1 MNKARL
7 DETNKQIIRLLS
19 DGRRPYSAIAEELG
33 ITENTVRSRVNKLM
47 EDGVLRL
54 DTDGFGKIVWQERSL
69 NDASAEV
76 DMRIDGASAIAG
88 FIVNVSGAADGA
100 DAFNGYEVSVNAAER
115 RLVVGKH
122 ENNWQP
128 VAEVPLTVSPEEW
141 NRLRVDFDGGRLSVF
156 LNGDRIYD
164 YEDTSNPLEGGYVG
178 LRSYGGSASFR
189 NLQVDG
195 SKIEFMAMA
204 DDVEN
209 FTETIGVPVSCIRM
223 PLRTMGAQAV
233 EYLIRKIRNPECE
246 KVEQTFRASLVVNR
260 CKFLLSPGSAA
271 FCRTPVSPDAEPP
284 SLPRRIP
291 G

>member
-1 MNKARL
+1 MRN
-7 DETNKQIIRLLS
+7 IIVALLAFTATLKLLAQTVITVDAS
-19 DGRRPYSAIAEELG
+19 RIEGSVPELIYGAGAED
-33 ITENTVRSRVNKLM
+33 VNHEIYGGLYDQRIFGESFEEPAFSSVSGFTSYDTPWFV

-69 NDASAEV
+69 NDASVEM
-76 DMRIDGASAIAG
+76 DMRVDGASAIAG
-88 FIVNVSGAADGA
+88 FIINVSGAADGA

-209 FTETIGVPVSCIRM
+209 FRRYDDCWTVEDNVM
-223 PLRTMGAQAV
+223 RT
-233 EYLIRKIRNPECE
+233 Y
-246 KVEQTFRASLVVNR
+246 T
-260 CKFLLSPGSAA
+260 
-271 FCRTPVSPDAEPP
+271 
-284 SLPRRIP
+284 
-291 G
+291 